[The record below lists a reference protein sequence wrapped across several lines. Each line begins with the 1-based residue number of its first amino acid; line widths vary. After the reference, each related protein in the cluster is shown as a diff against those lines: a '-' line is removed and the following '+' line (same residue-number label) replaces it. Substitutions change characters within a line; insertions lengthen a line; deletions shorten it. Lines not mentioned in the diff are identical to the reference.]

1 MADTARATR
10 AAPTRRDA
18 VMEAI
23 AFAAERLLLSDDWRR
38 VADDVLDRLGTAAG
52 VSRACVTENS
62 VDEDGRELS
71 TIVAEWCAAGIAPT
85 IGDSAVSPVA
95 WEDGFGRWVPAMLSG
110 QAVVGAVADFP
121 EGEVRYLRA
130 QDILSLAYFPVT
142 VDGAWWGCIGFDD
155 CLGERD
161 WVATDLEGL
170 RTAATLLGAAIQRQR
185 QEERVRAAEVRYR
198 GVVES
203 IPAVTYIDEPTGL
216 PAPEAARVTFVSPQI
231 EEMLGYPA
239 ARFTDDATFWFSLMH
254 PEDHLRLEAVEAFS
268 VDDLAPFDEEYRM
281 RHADGRWI
289 WVKDTSTAVL
299 RHDGS
304 LAYFQGFMI
313 DITERKVAEERLR
326 QAQQRL
332 EILIDHMPAV
342 VYVESPDAAPEKF
355 YLSNQVEQLFG
366 YTAEEWTWTEDF
378 WIDRVHPED
387 RARVVEMDDVT
398 EDDKH
403 PFAADYR
410 FKRADGAYRWVHD
423 EAVFVST
430 PDGVGYWQG
439 FIFDITARREA
450 EEQLKEAERVLRAT
464 VEHLPAVVYRQSA
477 DLDEHKQYISPQVD
491 AILGVSAEEWNATP
505 DFWETRLHPDDRTTA
520 MAESAR
526 TAATREPYSID
537 YRFRRGDGTYVWV
550 HDEATFVQEDERREA
565 FWQGFIIDI
574 SARKEAEQQVREA
587 ELKFRTIVEQN
598 PAIIYTQ
605 EFDDSSPSVSRTTY
619 VSPRQTEVFGYTTE
633 EVLSDPTMWARMI
646 HPVDRERVVSADLDT
661 NAGPSDRYSQEYR
674 MLAKDGRVVWV
685 RDEAQLVSIEGRP
698 PFWQGFMLDITER
711 RDAEEQLA
719 RALGVEREA
728 TKRLRALDEM
738 KNTFLQAVS
747 HDLRTPLAAILGLA
761 ITLERGDVHLD
772 EADAKDLA
780 RRIADNARRLDRL
793 VMNLLDLDRL
803 ARGIVTPKLQP
814 TDIGSLVRRI
824 VAESELIA
832 DSRLQTDIQPVVVR
846 ADASKVERVIEN
858 LLSNTARHAPAT
870 STVWVRVRPDP
881 GGALLLVEDDG
892 PGVAPELRETV
903 FEPFRQGPDAPAHSP
918 GVGVGLTLVRR
929 FAELHGGRAWVEDR
943 DGGGA
948 SFRVFLPADPPPAPP
963 AMRSGLGDEPPPGD
977 PADGSSTP

>member
-1 MADTARATR
+1 MADTARATT
-10 AAPTRRDA
+10 AAPGRRDA
-18 VMEAI
+18 VLEAI
-23 AFAAERLLLSDDWRR
+23 AFAAEQMLLSDDWRR
-38 VADDVLDRLGTAAG
+38 VAHGVLQRLGAAAG
-52 VSRACVTENS
+52 VSRACVSENS
-62 VDEDGRELS
+62 LDEDGHELS
-71 TIVAEWCAAGIAPT
+71 TLAAEWCAPGVASVLGHP
-85 IGDSAVSPVA
+85 AVSA
-95 WEDGFGRWVPAMLSG
+95 ARWDQGFGRWADAMRSG
-110 QAVVGAVADFP
+110 EAVVGAVAEFP
-121 EGEVRYLRA
+121 EGEVGNLRS
-130 QDILSLAYFPVT
+130 QDILSLAYFPVV

-155 CLGERD
+155 CVSERD
-161 WVATDLEGL
+161 WPANDLEGL
-170 RTAATLLGAAIQRQR
+170 RTAATVLGAAIQRQR

-216 PAPEAARVTFVSPQI
+216 PAPESARVTFVSPQI

-239 ARFTDDATFWFSLMH
+239 ARFTDDPPFWFSLMH
-254 PEDHLRLEAVEAFS
+254 PEDHARLQAVEAFS

-299 RHDGS
+299 RDDGT

-313 DITERKVAEERLR
+313 DITKRRVAEDRLL

-342 VYVESPDAAPEKF
+342 VYVESPDADPAKF

-366 YTAEEWTWTEDF
+366 YTAEHWTWTDDF
-378 WIDRVHPED
+378 WIDRVHPDD
-387 RARVVEMDDVT
+387 RERVLALDEET
-398 EDDKH
+398 EREH
-403 PFAADYR
+403 QPFSADYR
-410 FKRADGAYRWVHD
+410 FRRADGVYKWVHD
-423 EAVFVST
+423 EAVYVPT
-430 PDGVGYWQG
+430 ADGVGYWQG
-439 FIFDITARREA
+439 FLFDLTERREA
-450 EEQLKEAERVLRAT
+450 EEQLLAAERVLRAT

-477 DLDEHKQYISPQVD
+477 DLDDDKTYISPQ
-491 AILGVSAEEWNATP
+491 AQQILGVSAEAWRATP
-505 DFWETRLHPDDRTTA
+505 GFWEDHVHPED
-520 MAESAR
+520 R
-526 TAATREPYSID
+526 TAAVAESDRTSATHEPYSND
-537 YRFRRGDGTYVWV
+537 YRFRRDDDVYIWV
-550 HDEATFVQEDERREA
+550 HDEATFVPADEHREA
-565 FWQGFIIDI
+565 FWQGFMIDI
-574 SARKEAEQQVREA
+574 SAGKEAEQQVREA

-605 EFDDSSPSVSRTTY
+605 EFDESAPSISRTTY

-646 HPVDRERVVSADLDT
+646 HPADREGVISADLDS
-661 NAGPSDRYSQEYR
+661 NAGASDRYWQEYR
-674 MLAKDGRVVWV
+674 MLAKDGRIVWV

-698 PFWQGFMLDITER
+698 PFWQGFLLDITER
-711 RDAEEQLA
+711 KDAEEQLA
-719 RALGVEREA
+719 RALEVEREA

-814 TDIGSLVRRI
+814 TDIGSLVRRV

-858 LLSNTARHAPAT
+858 LLSNTARHAPRTA
-870 STVWVRVRPDP
+870 TVWVSVRPDP
-881 GGALLLVEDDG
+881 GGVLLLVEDDG
-892 PGVAPELRETV
+892 PGVAPAMRETV

-929 FAELHGGRAWVEDR
+929 FAELHGGRAWVQER

-948 SFRVFLPADPPPAPP
+948 SFRVYLPADPPDTPTN
-963 AMRSGLGDEPPPGD
+963 LGGVYPVAGD
-977 PADGSSTP
+977 VGEGS

>member
-1 MADTARATR
+1 MADTARATTV
-10 AAPTRRDA
+10 APTRRDA

-23 AFAAERLLLSDDWRR
+23 AFAAEQLLLSEDWRR
-38 VADDVLDRLGTAAG
+38 VADDVLHRLGTAAA

-62 VDEDGRELS
+62 IDEDGRELS
-71 TIVAEWCAAGIAPT
+71 TLVVEWCAPGVAPAK
-85 IGDSAVSPVA
+85 GDSAVSPIA
-95 WEDGFGRWVPAMLSG
+95 WEDGFGRWVPAMRSG

-121 EGEVRYLRA
+121 EGEAAYLRS
-130 QDILSLAYFPVT
+130 QDVLSLAYFPVA

-155 CLGERD
+155 CAAERD

-185 QEERVRAAEVRYR
+185 QDERVRAAEVRYR

-239 ARFTDDATFWFSLMH
+239 ARFADDATFWFSVMH

-299 RHDGS
+299 RDDGS

-366 YTAEEWTWTEDF
+366 YTAEEWTWTDDF
-378 WIDRVHPED
+378 WIDRIHPED
-387 RARVVEMDDVT
+387 RARVIEMDDVT
-398 EDDKH
+398 EHEKQT
-403 PFAADYR
+403 FAADYR
-410 FKRADGAYRWVHD
+410 FLRADGTYRWVHD

-439 FIFDITARREA
+439 FIFDITARHEA

-477 DLDEHKQYISPQVD
+477 DLDDHKQYISPQAD

-520 MAESAR
+520 MAESDR
-526 TAATREPYSID
+526 TAASREPYSID
-537 YRFRRGDGTYVWV
+537 YRFRRDDGTYVWV
-550 HDEATFVQEDERREA
+550 HDEATFVHEDDRREA

-598 PAIIYTQ
+598 PAVIYTQ
-605 EFDDSSPSVSRTTY
+605 EFDESSPSISRTTY

-646 HPVDRERVVSADLDT
+646 HPADRERVVSADLDT

-674 MLAKDGRVVWV
+674 MLAKDGHVVWV
-685 RDEAQLVSIEGRP
+685 RDEAQLVSIEGRS

-711 RDAEEQLA
+711 REAEEHLA
-719 RALGVEREA
+719 RALDVEREA
-728 TKRLRALDEM
+728 TKRLRTLDEM

-761 ITLERGDVHLD
+761 ITLERGDVHLE

-814 TDIGSLVRRI
+814 TDIGSLVRRV

-832 DSRLQTDIQPVVVR
+832 DTRLQTDIQPVVVP

-858 LLSNTARHAPAT
+858 LLSNTARHAPVT

-881 GGALLLVEDDG
+881 GGVLLLVEDDG

-948 SFRVFLPADPPPAPP
+948 SFRVFLPADPPPTWAARVETP
-963 AMRSGLGDEPPPGD
+963 SPG
-977 PADGSSTP
+977 GSSDRSSTA